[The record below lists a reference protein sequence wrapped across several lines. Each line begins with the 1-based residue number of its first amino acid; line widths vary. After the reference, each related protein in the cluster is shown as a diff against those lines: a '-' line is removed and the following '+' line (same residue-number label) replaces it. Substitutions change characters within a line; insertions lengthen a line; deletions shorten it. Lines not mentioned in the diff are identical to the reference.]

1 MGATIIETTVSFN
14 LLSKA
19 IDVSAKELNR
29 ILSLNSN
36 VDSSCAVDGMLLGLH
51 KVVCV
56 SSKTKSS
63 SNKRGSVRVNLL
75 KLLMNTGGHN
85 SVLN

>member
-1 MGATIIETTVSFN
+1 
-14 LLSKA
+14 
-19 IDVSAKELNR
+19 
-29 ILSLNSN
+29 

-85 SVLN
+85 SVLNWNHLTYGFIIIESKRVWTDVTENFY